1 MNLLIFKAGEYP
13 QGSWPIER
21 TRKMVESYDPVN
33 NIEAPGVIG
42 HMDNGL
48 VERQENELAHAWVQ
62 SLSMNEAGEVY
73 ADIPNEEI
81 SPQLK
86 SWLADH
92 NLRYIS
98 AELGEYDKLPAPNT
112 GAPYLLRVA
121 FLGRSIPQIPTT
133 KIPALFRK
141 MLVAV
146 GFGKAEPE
154 TVDGVRIVQFC
165 RKIDASA
172 IEEIRA
178 DLAAHEK
185 PQSQEPTQAAFS
197 GSPATKNSIE
207 EVPMTEKE
215 LQDENARLKAEN
227 TQIKGD
233 LASKDTKIVEFE
245 KQVTAQTEEQNKKDA
260 ETYFGALRDKGKLT
274 PAQFEAAVK
283 LDVGMTAE
291 NRAIYRSLFGE
302 SMKPVVRLGT
312 DHVATSE
319 NAHSEAGENAGTL
332 VARINAFAKKEGISY
347 QEAAKR
353 LNDEHPE
360 LFAKEA
366 S

>member
-21 TRKMVESYDPVN
+21 TRKMVESYDPIN
-33 NIEAPGVIG
+33 NIEAPGVVG

-48 VERQENELAHAWVQ
+48 VERQENELAHAWVK
-62 SLSMNEAGEVY
+62 SLSITEAGEVY

-86 SWLADH
+86 GWLADH
-92 NLRYIS
+92 NLRYVS
-98 AELGEYDKLPAPNT
+98 AELGEYDKLPAPNA
-112 GAPYLLRVA
+112 GAPYLLRLA

-133 KIPALFRK
+133 KIPALFKR
-141 MLVAV
+141 MLFAV
-146 GFGKAEPE
+146 GFGKGEPE
-154 TVDGVRIVQFC
+154 TIDGVRVVQFC

-178 DLAAHEK
+178 DLAAHKE
-185 PQSQEPTQAAFS
+185 PQKQEPTQAAFS
-197 GSPATKNSIE
+197 GSLVKQNSIK

-227 TQIKGD
+227 AQIRSD
-233 LASKDTKIVEFE
+233 LSSRDTKIAEFE
-245 KQVTAQTEEQNKKDA
+245 KKVTAQTEEQNKKAA
-260 ETYFGALRDKGKLT
+260 EAYFGALRDKGRLT
-274 PAQFEAAVK
+274 PVQFEAAVK
-283 LDVGMTAE
+283 LDVGMTTE

-302 SMKPVVRLGT
+302 SMKPVVHIGV
-312 DHVATSE
+312 DHVVTPDRAK
-319 NAHSEAGENAGTL
+319 SEAGEAAGDL
-332 VARINAFAKKEGISY
+332 VTRVNAFAKKGGISY

-353 LNDEHPE
+353 LNEEHPE
-360 LFAKEA
+360 LFMKEA
-366 S
+366 R